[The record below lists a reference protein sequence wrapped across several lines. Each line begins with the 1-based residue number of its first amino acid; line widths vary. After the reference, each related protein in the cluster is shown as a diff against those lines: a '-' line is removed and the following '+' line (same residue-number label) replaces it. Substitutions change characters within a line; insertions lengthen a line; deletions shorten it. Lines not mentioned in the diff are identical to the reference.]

1 MELSNSNTKKTLIF
15 LKRNLFIYVGKQK
28 PPKNFLFFM
37 ERNFLIFQETETLKI
52 SYISGSNFPS
62 LKKEKKTALKKF
74 LIFQE
79 MDLSSLKT
87 NNSLIFQERT

>member
-1 MELSNSNTKKTLIF
+1 MELSNSNIKKILIF

-52 SYISGSNFPS
+52 SYISASNFPS
-62 LKKEKKTALKKF
+62 LKKEKKTTLKKF

-87 NNSLIFQERT
+87 ENSLIFQERT